1 MVECR
6 MYISYIGIETLQ
18 TAQDAE
24 WQAVSDYF
32 DEKAPP
38 DVKKNAKTVAAKRNW
53 VTKALLGECFFL
65 VW

>member
-32 DEKAPP
+32 DEKAPRMLRRRQKP
-38 DVKKNAKTVAAKRNW
+38 LLPNAT
-53 VTKALLGECFFL
+53 G
-65 VW
+65 